1 MIYRDGSLGDSTCVW
16 AYGADGWYMAKGVWN
31 KDYAKDLR
39 DLGYD
44 VERSQKKPTRKG
56 KPK

>member
-1 MIYRDGSLGDSTCVW
+1 MYKNESIDDPTCVW

-31 KDYAKDLR
+31 KDYAEHLR

-44 VERSQKKPTRKG
+44 VERSVGKPTRKG
-56 KPK
+56 KPR